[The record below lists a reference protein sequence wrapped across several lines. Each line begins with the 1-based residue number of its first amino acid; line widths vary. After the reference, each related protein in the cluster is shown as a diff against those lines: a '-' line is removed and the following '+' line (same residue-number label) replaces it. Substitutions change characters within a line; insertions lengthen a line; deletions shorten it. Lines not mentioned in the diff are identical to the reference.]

1 MARVYYNKLI
11 RDRLP
16 ARIEEGGNAY
26 EVRAVADEREFQ
38 QELLKKV
45 REEADALSRAR
56 SREDFIDEYADLMVV
71 LDTLTS
77 TLELTEAEVTTALQ
91 ENLASKGGF
100 QQRHFLQWAEQGD
113 YESNESPQGIS

>member
-1 MARVYYNKLI
+1 MYYNKLI

-16 ARIEEGGNAY
+16 ARIEEGGDAY
-26 EVRAVADEREFQ
+26 EIRPVADANEFQ

-56 SREDFIDEYADLMVV
+56 TREEFIDEYADLMVV

-77 TLELTEAEVTTALQ
+77 ALELSEAEVATALQ
-91 ENLASKGGF
+91 ENLAAKGGF
-100 QQRHFLQWAEQGD
+100 QQRHFLQWAEQGS
-113 YESNESPQGIS
+113 YESNESPQGVA